1 MVHKVVSRRE
11 TPRLAADVPP
21 FLAISTMARPQIVA
35 IANRSPLCVDRGAT
49 SELNWHR
56 SLGQFFAL
64 QLVKPSTFAFAFLAR
79 RIPRPLSWLVVCR
92 SRGIAL
98 L

>member
-21 FLAISTMARPQIVA
+21 FLAISIMARPQIE
-35 IANRSPLCVDRGAT
+35 ANRSPLCVDRGAT

-64 QLVKPSTFAFAFLAR
+64 QLVKPSTFAFAFLVR